1 MVDTLSPVHSRNLP
15 AMDELLEGAELI
27 LLVDDYPDIVVLL
40 KEFLH
45 EHDLP
50 AETVGSA
57 DGMYA
62 FLEKFP
68 VALILLDIGLPDADG
83 LSLLPVLTKK
93 YPDTA
98 IIMLT
103 AVTDLGTALDCIRNG
118 ADDYLTKPVQFTDV
132 FNRIRKV
139 LEKRRLT
146 INNRRY
152 QRQIEQARF
161 RIQLL
166 HELTLKMNSAYL
178 GMVEL
183 DEILQAILVGITAE
197 EGLQFNRAFLAL
209 FDESGE
215 QLLGRLA
222 IGPSCRDEA
231 GRIWQQMREEDLRF
245 HEILESIK
253 EKCFLGDTEV
263 NLIVRSLKISALETE
278 HILIRA
284 VRQRKSINVVKGVCS
299 ECEVPSGLMELL
311 EEKSFVVV
319 PLYSP
324 SRPLGV
330 IIADHFITGKLIDRD
345 LISDL
350 ESFASQASL
359 AIEHCHLYM
368 AMEKKIKELED
379 VTQELEKNK
388 DLLVEAERYS
398 ALGHMAAQLAHNIRN
413 PITSI
418 GGTARMLS
426 RRVQDPSLLK
436 FFNIMTGEATKI
448 EATLQDLFNFV
459 ATSTQQMK
467 EKASLTTLVHKALM
481 LHYNVMKKQ
490 HIENRVKV
498 PEQDVVFEMDRRQV
512 HQMIV
517 HLIRNSIEAMP
528 EGGTLFITLTLED
541 GIARLAIKDT
551 GVGMDSFNVHRAMEP
566 FYTTKT
572 QGTGMGL
579 ALVNRTV
586 KDHGGTVNIK
596 SMPGGGT
603 EVTVSLPCAI
613 ATEE

>member
-15 AMDELLEGAELI
+15 VMDELLEGDELI

-40 KEFLH
+40 KEFLR

-57 DGMYA
+57 DAMYA
-62 FLEKFP
+62 FLEKSP
-68 VALILLDIGLPDADG
+68 VALIVLDIGLPDADG

-93 YPDTA
+93 YPETA

-103 AVTDLGTALDCIRNG
+103 AVTDLGIALDCIRNG

-209 FDESGE
+209 FDENGE

-263 NLIVRSLKISALETE
+263 NLIVRNLKASALETE

-284 VRQRKSINVVKGVCS
+284 VRQRKSINVVDGVCS
-299 ECEVPSGLMELL
+299 ECEVPSELINL
-311 EEKSFVVV
+311 LRENSFVVV

-330 IIADHFITGKLIDRD
+330 IIADHFITGKVIDRD

-359 AIEHCHLYM
+359 AIEHCHLYV

-398 ALGHMAAQLAHNIRN
+398 ALGHMAAQLAHSIRN

-467 EKASLTTLVHKALM
+467 EKASLNTLIHKALL

-541 GIARLAIKDT
+541 ALARLSIKDT

-586 KDHGGTVNIK
+586 KDHGGTVDIK

-603 EVTVSLPCAI
+603 EVTVSLPCVLQ
-613 ATEE
+613 TEG

>member
-1 MVDTLSPVHSRNLP
+1 MVETLSSSLQHLAPVKE
-15 AMDELLEGAELI
+15 ELLENDEII

-40 KEFLH
+40 QEFLQSN
-45 EHDLP
+45 DL
-50 AETVGSA
+50 ATKTVGSA
-57 DGMYA
+57 DGMYEV
-62 FLEKFP
+62 LDSSN

-83 LSLLPVLTKK
+83 ITLLPSITEK

-103 AVTDLGTALDCIRNG
+103 AVIDLDVAMDCIRRG

-132 FNRIRKV
+132 FNRIRKI
-139 LEKRRLT
+139 LEKRRLM

-166 HELTLKMNSAYL
+166 HELSIKMNSAYL

-209 FDESGE
+209 FDETGE
-215 QLLGRLA
+215 YLQGKIA
-222 IGPSCRDEA
+222 IGPSCREEA
-231 GRIWQQMREEDLRF
+231 GRIWRQMREEKLRF
-245 HEILESIK
+245 HEILDNIK

-263 NLIVRSLKISALETE
+263 NLIIRSLQISAREAE

-284 VRQRKSINVVKGVCS
+284 VRERKSINVVRGMCDGCVLLS
-299 ECEVPSGLMELL
+299 ELIELL
-311 EEKSFVVV
+311 GEDTFVVV

-330 IIADHFITGKLIDRD
+330 IIADHFITRKDIDDD
-345 LISDL
+345 LIGDL

-368 AMEKKIKELED
+368 GMENKIKQLED
-379 VTQELEKNK
+379 VTHELEKNK

-418 GGTARMLS
+418 GGTARMLA
-426 RRVQDPSLLK
+426 RRIKDPDLVK
-436 FFNIMTGEATKI
+436 FLNMMTGEATKV
-448 EATLQDLFNFV
+448 EATLHDLFSFV
-459 ATSTQQMK
+459 ATSTQK
-467 EKASLTTLVHKALM
+467 VREKASLTTLVHKALM
-481 LHYNVMKKQ
+481 LNYNVMKKQ
-490 HIENRVKV
+490 GIKSEVVV
-498 PEQDVVFEMDRRQV
+498 PEHDVVFYMDRRQI

-517 HLIRNSIEAMP
+517 HLIRNSIEAMH
-528 EGGTLFITLTLED
+528 EGGTLYTTLSLKD
-541 GIARLAIKDT
+541 GMVQLTFKDT
-551 GVGMDSFNVHRAMEP
+551 GVGMDSINVNRAMEP

-579 ALVNRTV
+579 ALVNRIV
-586 KDHGGTVNIK
+586 KDHDGMVNIK

-603 EVTVSLPCAI
+603 EVMVSLPCLMSLD
-613 ATEE
+613 